1 MIFSLWRRAK
11 RLLWN
16 TPARLLLLAAVL
28 VAAAILISGSSVP
41 ARPDQPMAF
50 NHQVM
55 VQAGVQC
62 LFCHNDALR
71 SPSPGMPSVE
81 LCMGC
86 HKTIAADRPAIQ
98 QLVGYASRGEP
109 IPWVRVNYVPDF
121 VYFSHKVHITVG
133 GLNCETCHG
142 DVGNMKVVEPV
153 ARMSMGWCL
162 ACHSKQPNAPQLRD
176 CVICHR

>member
-1 MIFSLWRRAK
+1 MFSSLWWRVGRFVRTA
-11 RLLWN
+11 
-16 TPARLLLLAAVL
+16 PARLFLLAGVVTAGAMAL
-28 VAAAILISGSSVP
+28 SGSAAP
-41 ARPDQPMAF
+41 AGPTQPLAF

-86 HKTIAADRPAIQ
+86 HKTIAADRPAIKKIADY
-98 QLVGYASRGEP
+98 YARGEP
-109 IPWVRVNYVPDF
+109 IPWARVNYVPRF
-121 VYFSHKVHITVG
+121 VYFSHKVHLTVG
-133 GLNCETCHG
+133 GLNCENCHG
-142 DVGNMKVVEPV
+142 DVGHMKVVEPV
-153 ARMSMGWCL
+153 AKMTMGWCL
-162 ACHSKQPNAPQLRD
+162 DCHSKQSNAPQLRD